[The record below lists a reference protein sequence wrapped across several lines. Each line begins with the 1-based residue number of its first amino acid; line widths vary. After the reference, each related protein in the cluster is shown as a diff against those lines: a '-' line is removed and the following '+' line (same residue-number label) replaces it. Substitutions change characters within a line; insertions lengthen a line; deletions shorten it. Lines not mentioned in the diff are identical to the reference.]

1 MDCFSSLEIQK
12 LLQAPAKNKRVSTW
26 IKLIYSFGL
35 SLPEIANL
43 KVTDINLTKQTIK
56 IGGDF
61 HRIRVLH
68 IPKAL
73 LPEIQKS
80 IYGKKSE
87 DYLFE
92 GRKGKIHP
100 RTIQK
105 ALEKFCC
112 SLGICFSMRKLRN
125 TLIYD
130 LYKHGWDDKSIA
142 FQLGLSS
149 SRLIKQSL
157 MFLASNSTKPHPLDK
172 ILKKRV

>member
-1 MDCFSSLEIQK
+1 LE
-12 LLQAPAKNKRVSTW
+12 
-26 IKLIYSFGL
+26 
-35 SLPEIANL
+35 EIS
-43 KVTDINLTKQTIK
+43 IE
-56 IGGDF
+56 F
-61 HRIRVLH
+61 ESY

-73 LPEIQKS
+73 LPELQKS
-80 IYGKKSE
+80 IYGKKPE

>member
-1 MDCFSSLEIQK
+1 LEIQK
-12 LLQAPAKNKRVSTW
+12 LLQSPEKNKRVSTW
-26 IKLIYSFGL
+26 IKLIYCFGL
-35 SLPEIANL
+35 S
-43 KVTDINLTKQTIK
+43 
-56 IGGDF
+56 
-61 HRIRVLH
+61 
-68 IPKAL
+68 

-80 IYGKKSE
+80 IYGKKPE

-112 SLGICFSMRKLRN
+112 SLGICFSIRKLSN
-125 TLIYD
+125 ILIYD

-149 SRLIKQSL
+149 ARFIKKFL
-157 MFLASNSTKPHPLDK
+157 MFLDVSSIKPHPLDK
-172 ILKKRV
+172 IFKKRV